1 MRKIFLVLL
10 CANLVLMNLSFG
22 AESKI
27 SHSLAEEYSK
37 TPPPL
42 RRGLGG
48 GFDTQNNSSAKFANN
63 DSTHPL
69 APSAREGEQN
79 DFNSAREG
87 ESPLDS
93 LTIIKDIDKTH
104 STLSIRESYDKVLL
118 NNDSLKAS
126 QSGVE
131 KAQKLKKGAW
141 FLFAPQID
149 IIGNYTYMEKTHID
163 INISPISFMNQSIN
177 LPSMQ
182 MDLHKNHFAFGI
194 INAIYPLYT
203 GGKRLSALKMAD
215 LNIKDSEFILQLN
228 KINLFEKLVK
238 AYFGVKLS
246 YEVYQTLHSVELGAL
261 AHLNNAKNL
270 QEQGQIAKIEYLSA
284 RVEYDKA
291 KNKVHEAKD
300 ALDIALL
307 AFKTILQDEELTQSV
322 ELSESGEILNL
333 TLTSNLNAALDST
346 ITLKSLQNYKDIAL
360 SAYPALKSLE
370 IKKLQTKELS
380 EIEFGNFL
388 PTVGLYGGYVIK
400 DNSTMLNRAIPSWFV
415 GISAKMS
422 LLSSSGRVFKYQ
434 ASKIAQNEVDYLHR
448 QAKNDIL
455 LLVETTYK
463 EVLSAKESYKN
474 HSSTIDLATENLN
487 LQERAFINGMAS
499 TVQVSDARN
508 QLALAKIESQNSQYA
523 YAIALAKLYAITN
536 DIENFWIFYEKQ

>member
-48 GFDTQNNSSAKFANN
+48 GFDAQNNSSAKFANN

-69 APSAREGEQN
+69 TP
-79 DFNSAREG
+79 SAREG

-149 IIGNYTYMEKTHID
+149 IIGNYTYMEKTSLNV
-163 INISPISFMNQSIN
+163 NIPTFTLPVAPNIPIN

-284 RVEYDKA
+284 KVEYDKA
-291 KNKVHEAKD
+291 TNKAHEAKD

>member
-1 MRKIFLVLL
+1 MRKILFAIFAWAIW
-10 CANLVLMNLSFG
+10 ANLAFG
-22 AESKI
+22 EFGESNEY
-27 SHSLAEEYSK
+27 SPSLAVGDK
-37 TPPPL
+37 
-42 RRGLGG
+42 GG
-48 GFDTQNNSSAKFANN
+48 GFDAQNNSSAKFANN
-63 DSTHPL
+63 DSTHPPT
-69 APSAREGEQN
+69 PSAREGEQN

-131 KAQKLKKGAW
+131 KAQKLKSGAW

-163 INISPISFMNQSIN
+163 INIPPISFMNQSIN

-215 LNIKDSEFILQLN
+215 LNIKDSEFVLQLN

-291 KNKVHEAKD
+291 KNKAHEAKD

-333 TLTSNLNAALDST
+333 TLTSNLNDALDST

>member
-1 MRKIFLVLL
+1 MKKVFLILWCANLL
-10 CANLVLMNLSFG
+10 CANLSFG

-27 SHSLAEEYSK
+27 SPSLAEGDK
-37 TPPPL
+37 
-42 RRGLGG
+42 GG
-48 GFDTQNNSSAKFANN
+48 GLNAQNNSSAKFAN
-63 DSTHPL
+63 DESTHPL
-69 APSAREGEQN
+69 APSAREGEATE
-79 DFNSAREG
+79 SPSTREG

-93 LTIIKDIDKTH
+93 LTIIKSVESH

-131 KAQKLKKGAW
+131 KAQKLKSGAW

-149 IIGNYTYMEKTHID
+149 LIGNYTYMEKTSID
-163 INISPISFMNQSIN
+163 INLPPEFSALGAAMGASI
-177 LPSMQ
+177 PATMQ

-194 INAIYPLYT
+194 INAMYPLYT

-215 LNIKDSEFILQLN
+215 LNIKDSEFVLQLN

-261 AHLNNAKNL
+261 AHLNNAQRL

-284 RVEYDKA
+284 KVEYDKA
-291 KNKVHEAKD
+291 KNNAHEAKD

-307 AFKTILQDEELTQSV
+307 AFKTILQDEVLTQSV
-322 ELSESGEILNL
+322 ALDDNGEIMNL
-333 TLTSNLNAALDST
+333 TLTSNLNTALDSSLA
-346 ITLKSLQNYKDIAL
+346 LKSLQNYKDIAL

-370 IKKLQTKELS
+370 IKKSQTKELT

-388 PTVGLYGGYVIK
+388 PTVALYGGYVIK
-400 DNSTMLNRAIPSWFV
+400 NNNTMLNRAIPSWFV
-415 GISAKMS
+415 GITAKMS
-422 LLSSSGRVFKYQ
+422 LLSSSGRIFKYQ
-434 ASKIAQNEVDYLHR
+434 ASKIAQSEVDYLHR

-474 HSSTIDLATENLN
+474 HSSTIDLASENLN
-487 LQERAFINGMAS
+487 LQEKAFINGMAS

-508 QLALAKIESQNSQYA
+508 QLALAKIESQNSQYR
-523 YAIALAKLYAITN
+523 YAVALAKLYAITN
-536 DIENFWIFYEKQ
+536 DIDSFWAFYEKQ

>member
-1 MRKIFLVLL
+1 MKKVFLILW
-10 CANLVLMNLSFG
+10 CANLLWLNLSFG
-22 AESKI
+22 AE
-27 SHSLAEEYSK
+27 
-37 TPPPL
+37 
-42 RRGLGG
+42 
-48 GFDTQNNSSAKFANN
+48 DSSVDSNDLQ
-63 DSTHPL
+63 DST
-69 APSAREGEQN
+69 A
-79 DFNSAREG
+79 
-87 ESPLDS
+87 LDS
-93 LTIIKDIDKTH
+93 LTIIKSVESH

-131 KAQKLKKGAW
+131 KAQKLKSGAW

-149 IIGNYTYMEKTHID
+149 LIGNYTYMEKTHID
-163 INISPISFMNQSIN
+163 INIPPISLPVMPNTPIN
-177 LPSMQ
+177 LPPMQ
-182 MDLHKNHFAFGI
+182 MDLHKNHFAFGV
-194 INAIYPLYT
+194 INALYPLYT

-215 LNIKDSEFILQLN
+215 LNIKDSEFVLQLN

-261 AHLNNAKNL
+261 AHLNNAQKL

-284 RVEYDKA
+284 KVEYDKA
-291 KNKVHEAKD
+291 KNKAHEAKD

-307 AFKTILQDEELTQSV
+307 AFKTILQDEVLTQSV
-322 ELSESGEILNL
+322 ALSDSGEIMNL
-333 TLTSNLNAALDST
+333 TLTSNLNTALDST
-346 ITLKSLQNYKDIAL
+346 LTLKSLQNYKDIAL

-370 IKKLQTKELS
+370 IKKSQTKELT

-388 PTVGLYGGYVIK
+388 PTVALYGGYVIK
-400 DNSTMLNRAIPSWFV
+400 DNNTMLNRAIPSWFV
-415 GISAKMS
+415 GITAKMS
-422 LLSSSGRVFKYQ
+422 LLSSSGRIFKYQ
-434 ASKIAQNEVDYLHR
+434 ASKIAQSEVDYLHR

-487 LQERAFINGMAS
+487 LQEKAFINGMVS

-508 QLALAKIESQNSQYA
+508 QLALAKIESQNSQYR

-536 DIENFWIFYEKQ
+536 DIDSFWAFYEKQGQ

>member
-1 MRKIFLVLL
+1 MMRKIFLVLL
-10 CANLVLMNLSFG
+10 CANLVCVNLSFG
-22 AESKI
+22 TEDLNAVSKD
-27 SHSLAEEYSK
+27 
-37 TPPPL
+37 
-42 RRGLGG
+42 LG
-48 GFDTQNNSSAKFANN
+48 
-63 DSTHPL
+63 DST
-69 APSAREGEQN
+69 A
-79 DFNSAREG
+79 
-87 ESPLDS
+87 LDS

-163 INISPISFMNQSIN
+163 IN
-177 LPSMQ
+177 LPPLLPTIPTTIT

-291 KNKVHEAKD
+291 KNKAHEAKD

-322 ELSESGEILNL
+322 ELSDSGEILNL
-333 TLTSNLNAALDST
+333 TLTSNLNDALDST

>member
-22 AESKI
+22 TEDLNADSKD
-27 SHSLAEEYSK
+27 
-37 TPPPL
+37 
-42 RRGLGG
+42 LG
-48 GFDTQNNSSAKFANN
+48 
-63 DSTHPL
+63 DST
-69 APSAREGEQN
+69 A
-79 DFNSAREG
+79 
-87 ESPLDS
+87 LDS

-163 INISPISFMNQSIN
+163 IH
-177 LPSMQ
+177 LPPQLGAMGLPTALQ

-291 KNKVHEAKD
+291 KNKAHEAKD

-322 ELSESGEILNL
+322 ELSDSGEILNL
-333 TLTSNLNAALDST
+333 TLTSNLNDALDST

>member
-1 MRKIFLVLL
+1 MKKVFLILW
-10 CANLVLMNLSFG
+10 CANLLWLNLSFG

-27 SHSLAEEYSK
+27 SPSLAEGDK
-37 TPPPL
+37 
-42 RRGLGG
+42 GG
-48 GFDTQNNSSAKFANN
+48 GLNSQNIGGAKFAN
-63 DSTHPL
+63 DESTHPL
-69 APSAREGEQN
+69 APSAREGEATE
-79 DFNSAREG
+79 SPSTREG

-93 LTIIKDIDKTH
+93 LTIIKSVESH

-131 KAQKLKKGAW
+131 KAQKLKSGAW

-149 IIGNYTYMEKTHID
+149 IIGNYTFMEKTHID
-163 INISPISFMNQSIN
+163 INIPPQTLTIPNMGSIPIN
-177 LPSMQ
+177 LPPMQ

-194 INAIYPLYT
+194 INAMYPLYT

-215 LNIKDSEFILQLN
+215 LNIKDSEFVLQLN

-261 AHLNNAKNL
+261 AHLNNAQRL

-284 RVEYDKA
+284 KVEYDKA
-291 KNKVHEAKD
+291 KNKAHEAKD

-307 AFKTILQDEELTQSV
+307 AFKTILQDEVLTQSV
-322 ELSESGEILNL
+322 ALSDNGEIMNL
-333 TLTSNLNAALDST
+333 TLTSNLNTALDSVHS
-346 ITLKSLQNYKDIAL
+346 LKSLQSYKDIAL

-370 IKKLQTKELS
+370 IKKSQTKELT

-388 PTVGLYGGYVIK
+388 PTVALYGGYVIK
-400 DNSTMLNRAIPSWFV
+400 DNNTMLNRAIPSWFV
-415 GISAKMS
+415 GITARMS
-422 LLSSSGRVFKYQ
+422 LLSSSGRIFKYQ
-434 ASKIAQNEVDYLHR
+434 ASKIAQSEVDYLHR

-474 HSSTIDLATENLN
+474 HSSTIDLASENLN
-487 LQERAFINGMAS
+487 LQEKAFINGMAS

-508 QLALAKIESQNSQYA
+508 QLALAKIESQNSQYR
-523 YAIALAKLYAITN
+523 YALALAKLYAITN
-536 DIENFWIFYEKQ
+536 DIDSFWAFYEKQ

>member
-10 CANLVLMNLSFG
+10 CANLVCVNLSFG

-48 GFDTQNNSSAKFANN
+48 GFDAQNNSSAKFANN

-69 APSAREGEQN
+69 TP
-79 DFNSAREG
+79 SAREG

-163 INISPISFMNQSIN
+163 INIPPISFMNQSIN

-284 RVEYDKA
+284 KVEYDKA
-291 KNKVHEAKD
+291 KNKAHEAKD

-360 SAYPALKSLE
+360 VAYPALKSLE

>member
-1 MRKIFLVLL
+1 MMRKIFLVLL

-48 GFDTQNNSSAKFANN
+48 GFDAQNNSSAKFANN

-69 APSAREGEQN
+69 TP
-79 DFNSAREG
+79 SAREG

-149 IIGNYTYMEKTHID
+149 IIGNYTYMEKTSLNV
-163 INISPISFMNQSIN
+163 NIPTFTLPVAPNIPIN

-284 RVEYDKA
+284 KVEYDKA
-291 KNKVHEAKD
+291 TNKAHEAKD

>member
-22 AESKI
+22 AEDSNADSKD
-27 SHSLAEEYSK
+27 
-37 TPPPL
+37 
-42 RRGLGG
+42 LG
-48 GFDTQNNSSAKFANN
+48 
-63 DSTHPL
+63 DST
-69 APSAREGEQN
+69 A
-79 DFNSAREG
+79 
-87 ESPLDS
+87 LDS
-93 LTIIKDIDKTH
+93 LTIIKDIDKSH

-126 QSGVE
+126 QSGVK

-149 IIGNYTYMEKTHID
+149 IIGNYTYMEKTSLNVD
-163 INISPISFMNQSIN
+163 IPTFTLPALPNTPIN

-284 RVEYDKA
+284 KVEYDKA
-291 KNKVHEAKD
+291 KNKAHEAKD

-322 ELSESGEILNL
+322 ELSDSGEILNL